1 MLLICLQN
9 GDECMHGNVTN
20 EEWEIFREAYQFF
33 SDHCM
38 PPANQD
44 ENAVAWWMAAAES
57 LSELDQKW
65 KDYPLMSGLLVAIY
79 AYMECKAK
87 EKTREVAEFVQEQ

>member
-1 MLLICLQN
+1 
-9 GDECMHGNVTN
+9 MHGNVTN

-44 ENAVAWWMAAAES
+44 EKAVAWWMTAAES

-79 AYMECKAK
+79 EYMECKAK